1 MTDSV
6 ADINSAEI
14 DIATIDGAAIGAV
27 KILITDS
34 GAAIDSIPSKYK
46 SAISTKLE
54 VEKQLDS
61 FSKFKNAFH
70 TDLELCANL
79 DSLSKF
85 KQAFHIVMDKMGL
98 HDTAEFIFG
107 GTYKKTQYD
116 YPAIRVQNDS
126 R

>member
-1 MTDSV
+1 MSGV
-6 ADINSAEI
+6 AVLGSAEI
-14 DIATIDGAAIGAV
+14 DLATIDGSHIGAV
-27 KILITDS
+27 IIQLTE
-34 GAAIDSIPSKYK
+34 GAAALDTIPVKYK
-46 SAISTKLE
+46 SAMSTKIE
-54 VEKQLDS
+54 GQKQLDS

-107 GTYKKTQYD
+107 GTYKKTQYV